1 MQNVWYHLRRPT
13 LVRRIIIAQMLLL
26 TLLWCLF
33 LTFILW
39 EDLRSPP
46 ILTGSKT
53 YETVFTLAERMDG
66 RPQDRTA
73 VLEAFSQA
81 LREGYGGGED
91 PVLSINIIVRKNN
104 AVIFASDGA
113 PAGITN
119 TRFGELEHFQSGD
132 RTGPAA
138 PSNPRTPTWRSPSSR
153 QPAAGTSLSI

>member
-53 YETVFTLAERMDG
+53 YETV
-66 RPQDRTA
+66 
-73 VLEAFSQA
+73 
-81 LREGYGGGED
+81 
-91 PVLSINIIVRKNN
+91 
-104 AVIFASDGA
+104 
-113 PAGITN
+113 
-119 TRFGELEHFQSGD
+119 
-132 RTGPAA
+132 
-138 PSNPRTPTWRSPSSR
+138 
-153 QPAAGTSLSI
+153 

>member
-81 LREGYGGGED
+81 
-91 PVLSINIIVRKNN
+91 
-104 AVIFASDGA
+104 
-113 PAGITN
+113 
-119 TRFGELEHFQSGD
+119 
-132 RTGPAA
+132 
-138 PSNPRTPTWRSPSSR
+138 PRAHRRR
-153 QPAAGTSLSI
+153 QK

>member
-53 YETVFTLAERMDG
+53 NETVFTLVERMDG

-73 VLEAFSQA
+73 VLEALA
-81 LREGYGGGED
+81 RPCGKVTAEGKIPRCRLTSSFARIMPLFLPPTVPCGD
-91 PVLSINIIVRKNN
+91 NKHPVR
-104 AVIFASDGA
+104 
-113 PAGITN
+113 
-119 TRFGELEHFQSGD
+119 
-132 RTGPAA
+132 RTA
-138 PSNPRTPTWRSPSSR
+138 RTE
-153 QPAAGTSLSI
+153 